1 MPLRALS
8 TTVLDNCPPW
18 FMRLAI
24 IHPPDGAIP
33 TVPYSSIP
41 HLNGVLKQHGH
52 TVLACDAGLEL
63 VWHVLDQKRLESWW
77 DRADAERAR
86 LAKLPQ
92 RNEAEA
98 HEHRRLQHLLSV
110 PRAIFAEI
118 GDALAVM
125 KDRVRFRDPAQ
136 FSRAFDVVRTCHKF
150 AFTVGPDNYYQG
162 RRVGHAVLAPPTP
175 TPLPDPPLEFFEQM
189 IDELLAQKPDTIGLT
204 VPFDS
209 AVYFGIKIARII
221 RKKAPHM
228 KILMG
233 GAAID
238 SQSYRVTSD
247 PFYFQV
253 LDYVMMGEG
262 EVQFPRLLAAMEK
275 GEHPKHTTKNLRW
288 LEPDGT
294 VGSTELELVSDLN
307 AIPAPDFS
315 NMPVQRYLL
324 PDPVATFQTSRGCYY
339 GKCTFC
345 SEMFRKGFRIRKPD
359 LVFEDM
365 VAIYEQTGIRH
376 FQLWDSLAPPK
387 TLKKIAQEVKKR
399 GLPFEW
405 MAETKFEKPYRDEA
419 MIKTLAEGG
428 CTFLQFGLESAN
440 PRVLDLIDKGNS
452 VPDIEI
458 ILDLMNKHGIRA
470 GTTWFIGFPGE
481 TEREAD
487 QTHDFVASRRDRVMF
502 SSYTRTMDIGTDT
515 IVHEDRERFG
525 LDVFLASEGVL
536 GWRHK
541 DGTLKWDPDERDQAY
556 HVRGDF
562 YMLLNNIEL
571 HYATVPKETT
581 FLLSG
586 QHRVGPVLRMVPA
599 HMLRAVKLVKS
610 KESCYRVYDEHPS
623 GAAGKR
629 YGVAYH
635 SISGFSFD
643 LEEEALA
650 VLRSVDGVERTF
662 DEIVSASGV
671 PEERALR
678 LIEEG
683 VNRGIIKVLL
693 DPKDAVYL
701 PEAVARAE
709 ASPVA
714 TSA

>member
-1 MPLRALS
+1 
-8 TTVLDNCPPW
+8 
-18 FMRLAI
+18 
-24 IHPPDGAIP
+24 
-33 TVPYSSIP
+33 
-41 HLNGVLKQHGH
+41 
-52 TVLACDAGLEL
+52 
-63 VWHVLDQKRLESWW
+63 
-77 DRADAERAR
+77 
-86 LAKLPQ
+86 
-92 RNEAEA
+92 
-98 HEHRRLQHLLSV
+98 
-110 PRAIFAEI
+110 
-118 GDALAVM
+118 
-125 KDRVRFRDPAQ
+125 
-136 FSRAFDVVRTCHKF
+136 
-150 AFTVGPDNYYQG
+150 
-162 RRVGHAVLAPPTP
+162 
-175 TPLPDPPLEFFEQM
+175 
-189 IDELLAQKPDTIGLT
+189 
-204 VPFDS
+204 
-209 AVYFGIKIARII
+209 
-221 RKKAPHM
+221 
-228 KILMG
+228 
-233 GAAID
+233 
-238 SQSYRVTSD
+238 
-247 PFYFQV
+247 
-253 LDYVMMGEG
+253 
-262 EVQFPRLLAAMEK
+262 
-275 GEHPKHTTKNLRW
+275 
-288 LEPDGT
+288 
-294 VGSTELELVSDLN
+294 
-307 AIPAPDFS
+307 
-315 NMPVQRYLL
+315 
-324 PDPVATFQTSRGCYY
+324 
-339 GKCTFC
+339 
-345 SEMFRKGFRIRKPD
+345 
-359 LVFEDM
+359 
-365 VAIYEQTGIRH
+365 
-376 FQLWDSLAPPK
+376 
-387 TLKKIAQEVKKR
+387 
-399 GLPFEW
+399 
-405 MAETKFEKPYRDEA
+405 
-419 MIKTLAEGG
+419 
-428 CTFLQFGLESAN
+428 
-440 PRVLDLIDKGNS
+440 
-452 VPDIEI
+452 
-458 ILDLMNKHGIRA
+458 
-470 GTTWFIGFPGE
+470 
-481 TEREAD
+481 
-487 QTHDFVASRRDRVMF
+487 MF

-650 VLRSVDGVERTF
+650 VLRSVDGTERTF

-701 PEAVARAE
+701 PEAVAHAE